1 MLDGHGNV
9 EEYLSRAKS
18 LGMSGL
24 ATTDH
29 GNIHS
34 WLDFYDAGKA
44 TGVKPI
50 LGSEFYQ
57 SRKTR
62 FDKDEEERSGPAK
75 NEWEQR
81 GPYHITI
88 LAKNNTGYHNIIK
101 MSSRAFTEGYYVK
114 PRIDHDLISQH
125 SDGIIVLSGCLN
137 GEVSQ
142 ALLRRDYN
150 TALKHAA
157 AMQEIVGK
165 ENYFI
170 EIQNHGLEEQ
180 KTIIPELIKI
190 ATTIGAKIVP
200 TGDCHYVHQH
210 DAHAHDVML
219 CVATNSTIHT
229 PDRFSFSGDKFYLQ
243 SYDEMAK
250 TFSEDWLKNT
260 MHINDMVDINLNFGE
275 IHFPNF
281 PIPTKE
287 SSTEYFERLA
297 WDGLK
302 NRYGNP
308 LPEHIVERANYEIR
322 VVKDMGFPEYFL
334 VVSDLVRWAK
344 NNDIRVG
351 WGRGS
356 AAGSILSYAFDI
368 TNLDP
373 IKFGLMFERFLVE
386 GRKSMPDID
395 LDFDDRHR
403 DKVIDYARSKYGS
416 DKVAHICT
424 FNRTGA
430 RQSIRDAARALGYD
444 FAAGDK
450 VAKLIP
456 PPVLGVSKSLK
467 ECMEVQ
473 EFNSLYKNDVQSK
486 EIIDTAF
493 GLENLVRQTGIHAA
507 GVVISKKSLVE
518 YLPTM
523 QKGADKPVVTQW
535 DMGRVEQCGLL
546 KIDFLGLRNLGVI
559 DTCIKLI
566 KQHRQINLD
575 VNDIPIDDKKTY
587 ELLCQGK
594 AMGVFQL
601 ESAGMRELMVQMQPQ
616 NIQDIMA
623 LISLYRPGPM
633 GSGMDKEYIDRK
645 HGRSH
650 VSYDHHKLEKVL
662 GPSLGIMLY
671 QEDVLGVARELAG
684 FSSAE
689 ADDLRKVIG
698 KKLMDKIAMLRT
710 KFVKGCIENS
720 NLNEEKANKIYSDI
734 EYFGGYGFNRAHAA
748 SYAMVSYITAYLK
761 AHYTAEYM
769 AALMSSVV
777 GNKEKLA
784 AYLSDCR
791 KLDIEVLPPS
801 LNKSGKDFNVL
812 SDSQVIFGLSA
823 INGIGES
830 IAESIIMGRDE
841 KNPYSSIYDFFRRCD
856 PATLKKST
864 LEHLAYAG
872 ALDELFDTPEEID
885 ITRRKELELLEK
897 EKAELGIYVSKHPI
911 EGMWTTI
918 SPNVTGEIVDI
929 VEFSN
934 GANVKVGG
942 ILTSVKR
949 MITKKGQKMFRL
961 LLEDLSGEI
970 EIVIFPRESKTISD
984 DYFNEGDVV
993 VISGILNRENE
1004 EESSIVKIFYNNS
1017 EKIDISKA
1025 IGSKSILLELDQVPS
1040 LDLVQGIY
1048 DIIEN
1053 VNGPSYVYLT
1063 YVEKNKKVVFKFKKS
1078 TSLKIEDKLQKYITY
1093 GVK

>member
-1 MLDGHGNV
+1 MKKKD
-9 EEYLSRAKS
+9 
-18 LGMSGL
+18 LGPS
-24 ATTDH
+24 
-29 GNIHS
+29 
-34 WLDFYDAGKA
+34 
-44 TGVKPI
+44 
-50 LGSEFYQ
+50 
-57 SRKTR
+57 
-62 FDKDEEERSGPAK
+62 K

-88 LAKNNTGYHNIIK
+88 LAKNNVGYHNIIK

-114 PRIDHDLISQH
+114 PRVDHELISQH
-125 SDGIIVLSGCLN
+125 SEGIIVLSGCLN

-142 ALLRRDYN
+142 ALLRNDYS
-150 TALKHAA
+150 TALAHAV
-157 AMQEIVGK
+157 AMQDIVGK
-165 ENYFI
+165 DNYFI
-170 EIQNHGLEEQ
+170 EIQNHGIEEQ
-180 KTIIPELIKI
+180 LKIIPDLIKI
-190 ATTIGAKIVP
+190 ASSIGARVVP
-200 TGDCHYVHQH
+200 SGDCHYVHQH

-219 CVATNSTIHT
+219 CVATNCNVHT
-229 PDRFSFSGDKFYLQ
+229 PNRFSFSGDKFYLQ
-243 SYDEMAK
+243 SYDEMASV
-250 TFSEDWLKNT
+250 FSEEYLKNT
-260 MHINDMVDINLNFGE
+260 MHINDMINVDLKFGE
-275 IHFPNF
+275 IHFPDF

-287 SSTEYFERLA
+287 SAVDYFERLA
-297 WDGLK
+297 WEGLR
-302 NRYGNP
+302 NRYGTP
-308 LPEHIVERANYEIR
+308 LPNDIIERANYEIR
-322 VVKDMGFPEYFL
+322 VVKDMGFQEYFL

-344 NNDIRVG
+344 QNDIRVG

-403 DKVIDYARSKYGS
+403 DRVIDYARNKYGD

-430 RQSIRDAARALGYD
+430 RQSIRDAARALGHD
-444 FAAGDK
+444 FTAGDK

-456 PPVLGVSKSLK
+456 PPVLGISKSLK
-467 ECMEVQ
+467 ECMNVQ
-473 EFNSLYKNDVQSK
+473 DFNSLYKNDVQSK

-507 GVVISKKSLVE
+507 GVVISKKSLTE
-518 YLPTM
+518 YLPIM
-523 QKGADKPVVTQW
+523 QKGLDKPVVTQW
-535 DMGRVEQCGLL
+535 DMSRVEQCGLL
-546 KIDFLGLRNLGVI
+546 KIDFLGLRNLGII
-559 DTCIKLI
+559 DACLKLV
-566 KQHRQINLD
+566 KEHRGISLD

-587 ELLCQGK
+587 QLLCQGK
-594 AMGVFQL
+594 AMGIFQL

-633 GSGMDKEYIDRK
+633 GSGMDKEYVNRK

-650 VSYDHHKLEKVL
+650 VSYEHQKLEKVL
-662 GPSLGIMLY
+662 GQSLGIMLY
-671 QEDVLGVARELAG
+671 QEDVLGVAKELAG
-684 FSSAE
+684 FTSAE
-689 ADDLRKVIG
+689 ADDLRKAIG
-698 KKLMDKIAMLRT
+698 KKSMDKIAMTRNN
-710 KFVKGCIENS
+710 FVKGCVKNS
-720 NLNEEKANKIYSDI
+720 GLNEEKANKIFSDI

-761 AHYTAEYM
+761 THFTVEYM

-777 GNKEKLA
+777 GNKEKLT

-791 KLDIEVLPPS
+791 KLEIEVLPPS

-812 SDSQVIFGLSA
+812 NNSEIIFGLSA

-830 IAESIIMGRDE
+830 IAEIIILGRD
-841 KNPYSSIYDFFRRCD
+841 KDRPYSSIYDFFRRCD

-872 ALDELFDTPEEID
+872 ALDELFNVSEEID
-885 ITRRKELELLEK
+885 LTRKKELELLEK

-911 EGMWTTI
+911 EGMWTAI
-918 SPNVTGEIVDI
+918 APNVTGEILDI
-929 VEFSN
+929 LEVGN
-934 GANVKVGG
+934 GANVRVGG
-942 ILTSVKR
+942 ILTSVKK

-961 LLEDLSGEI
+961 LIEDLSGEL
-970 EIVIFPRESKTISD
+970 EVVIFPRESKSISD
-984 DYFNEGDVV
+984 DFFSEGDVLIV
-993 VISGILNRENE
+993 SGAINRENK
-1004 EESSIVKIFYNNS
+1004 EESSVVKMFYNSS
-1017 EKIDISKA
+1017 EKVDTSKA
-1025 IGSKSILLELDQVPS
+1025 IGSKSIMLGLNHAPS

-1053 VNGPSYVYLT
+1053 VNGPSYVYLS
-1063 YVEKNKKVVFKFKKS
+1063 YLENRKKVTFKFNKS
-1078 TSLKIEDKLQKYITY
+1078 TSLKIEEKLQKYLNIRS
-1093 GVK
+1093 